1 MIEYCSP
8 TTHEILKQADK
19 IVFEFKQAAISSL
32 EILYFVVKSDDENI
46 KMILKK
52 YPELTKFKFN
62 EYRNKKKKIINKW
75 GHFYYNRQNR
85 KNPTKFIHL
94 RFSSETRK
102 LLKVALYLSG
112 VFESE
117 LLEPEHLLLAICLDS
132 KKSTY
137 AADFL
142 LEQGINLENL
152 YKEIFSMLSGD
163 EKIIFSTDMYDK
175 TEHHFFMPPGIE
187 IRATNE
193 IFKNY
198 TLNITN
204 KANENLLD
212 FIAGRSEEV
221 IRLITILLRRR
232 KNNCLLVGEP
242 GVGKTSIIEALAL
255 RVKDQNVP
263 SEIADLEILQL
274 DMNSLI
280 AGTRYRGE
288 FEERLKTLL
297 DNFKNFSN
305 FVLVIDDIHKIVR
318 VTGSD
323 GSLDAANMLKPALA
337 RGEFKCIGTTTNSE
351 YRKTIQKDVAFD
363 RRFQPMY
370 ISEPTI
376 EQAIDILYHVSDR
389 LQEHHNISITET
401 AIRASVNLSD
411 QYMNDRFLPDKAIDL
426 LDESC
431 TYVQSQGIRQP
442 QLPKPIQDEI
452 KKICYCK
459 FLCIQ
464 IQDFKEAGRYRKLEQ
479 AVKEQIQLHSILLR
493 DAYAKENQIL
503 EVEEDDI
510 AHVIA
515 NWTGIPV
522 HKLSKDEAEKLINME
537 NIIHERII
545 GQNVA
550 VTAISNA
557 IRRARAGLKN
567 PNRPIA
573 SFIFA
578 GPTGVGKTELVKALA
593 YFFFGSEKSMVRLDM
608 SEYMERHNVSK
619 LIGSPP
625 GYIGFDEGGF
635 LTEKVR
641 NNSYT
646 VVLFDEIEK
655 AHPDVFNLLLQILE
669 DGRLT
674 DSQNRLIDFKNT
686 LIILTS
692 NIGSFAIQKESEMQL
707 KSKIKLDEI
716 QKYERMVFV
725 VQDELKKNFRP
736 EFLNR
741 LDEIIVFQQLTQEDV
756 RQIANILLKQLI
768 DRILEQ
774 SKLVLFINEDVKEKL
789 ATEGFNPLY
798 GARPLRRVIMNLVED
813 RLASLVLEK
822 SYLAGTHLTL
832 SLDEEENIII
842 NPTGFT
848 TSVNENLNFKENFDV
863 EELKNKNPIQDVDS
877 IIRDSIIFLKSYGFQ
892 FSE

>member
-1 MIEYCSP
+1 MIEHCSP
-8 TTHEILKQADK
+8 ETNEILRQADK
-19 IVFEFKQAAISSL
+19 IAFEFKQAAISSL
-32 EILYFVVKSDDENI
+32 EILYFVANSNNYHI
-46 KMILKK
+46 SIILKK

-75 GHFYYNRQNR
+75 PHFYYNKQKRR
-85 KNPTKFIHL
+85 NPTKFIHL
-94 RFSSETRK
+94 RFSSETKK
-102 LLKVALYLSG
+102 LLKVALYLSS

-117 LLEPEHLLLAICLDS
+117 LLEPEHLLLAICFDS
-132 KKSTY
+132 QKSTY
-137 AADFL
+137 AANFL
-142 LEQGINLENL
+142 LEQGINLDNL
-152 YKEIFSMLSGD
+152 YKEILNIISGD
-163 EKIIFSTDMYDK
+163 EKIIFSPDMYNK
-175 TEHHFFMPPGIE
+175 MEHHFFMPPGIE

-255 RVKDQNVP
+255 RVRDQNVP
-263 SEIADLEILQL
+263 SEIANLEILQL
-274 DMNSLI
+274 DMNALI

-305 FVLVIDDIHKIVR
+305 FVLVIDDLHKIVR
-318 VTGSD
+318 VTSSD

-389 LQEHHNISITET
+389 LQEHHNISITER
-401 AIRASVNLSD
+401 AIIASVNLSQ

-426 LDESC
+426 LDEAC

-459 FLCIQ
+459 SLCIQ

-503 EVEEDDI
+503 EVEDDDI

-522 HKLSKDEAEKLINME
+522 YKLSKDEAEKLINME

-716 QKYERMVFV
+716 KKYERMVLV

-756 RQIANILLKQLI
+756 RKIANILLKQLV

-774 SKLVLFINEDVKEKL
+774 SKLVLFIDEDVKEKL
-789 ATEGFNPLY
+789 AIDGFNPLY

-842 NPTGFT
+842 AQTGFT
-848 TSVNENLNFKENFDV
+848 KLVNENLSFKENFDL
-863 EELKNKNPIQDVDS
+863 EQLNNKNPIQDVDS
-877 IIRDSIIFLKSYGFQ
+877 IIHDSIIFLKRYGFQ

>member
-8 TTHEILKQADK
+8 TTHEILKQASK
-19 IVFEFKQAAISSL
+19 IVYEFKQAAISSL
-32 EILYFVVKSDDENI
+32 EILYFVVACDDENI
-46 KMILKK
+46 RMILKK

-75 GHFYYNRQNR
+75 PHFHYNKQKR

-94 RFSSETRK
+94 CFSGETKK
-102 LLKVALYLSG
+102 LLKVALYLSS

-132 KKSTY
+132 QKSTY

-142 LEQGINLENL
+142 LKQGINLDNL
-152 YKEIFSMLSGD
+152 YKEIFNMISGN
-163 EKIIFSTDMYDK
+163 EKIIFSTDMYNK

-263 SEIADLEILQL
+263 SEIANLEILQL

-297 DNFKNFSN
+297 DNFQSFPN
-305 FVLVIDDIHKIVR
+305 FVLVIDDLHKIVR
-318 VTGSD
+318 VTSSD

-376 EQAIDILYHVSDR
+376 EQAVDILYHVSDR

-401 AIRASVNLSD
+401 AIRASVSLSD

-452 KKICYCK
+452 RKICYCK
-459 FLCIQ
+459 LLCVQ

-522 HKLSKDEAEKLINME
+522 HKLSKDETEKLINME
-537 NIIHERII
+537 KIIHERII

-707 KSKIKLDEI
+707 KSKVKLDEI
-716 QKYERMVFV
+716 EKYERMVFV

-822 SYLAGTHLTL
+822 SYVAGTHLTL

-842 NPTGFT
+842 ASTGFT
-848 TSVNENLNFKENFDV
+848 KSINENLSFKENFDV
-863 EELKNKNPIQDVDS
+863 EELKNKNPIQDADS
-877 IIRDSIIFLKSYGFQ
+877 IIHDSIIFLKSYGFQ
-892 FSE
+892 FSQ